1 MGDFLNS
8 KLVDDL
14 KNGILPPVKV
24 EIETES
30 IIKLVVAG
38 LVLLIIW
45 YILRN
50 N

>member
-1 MGDFLNS
+1 MNDFLNS
-8 KLVDDL
+8 KLIEDL
-14 KNGILPPVKV
+14 KNGVLPPVKV

-38 LVLLIIW
+38 LILLIIW
-45 YILRN
+45 YLLKN